1 MLNESPQYRKILHV
15 ESIPPVSCTSQTKP
29 GVWKKLYMP
38 FYEPFQESRAV
49 ATLETGK
56 ICNGLTVLSSVKA
69 ANLLLHKHK
78 DGELNGFTIISFM
91 SRRREISYTAL
102 GKWALAPYLFEKT
115 PSPYLFF
122 L

>member
-1 MLNESPQYRKILHV
+1 
-15 ESIPPVSCTSQTKP
+15 
-29 GVWKKLYMP
+29 MP

-78 DGELNGFTIISFM
+78 DGGLNGFTIISFM
-91 SRRREISYTAL
+91 GRRREMSYTAL
-102 GKWALAPYLFEKT
+102 GK
-115 PSPYLFF
+115 
-122 L
+122 